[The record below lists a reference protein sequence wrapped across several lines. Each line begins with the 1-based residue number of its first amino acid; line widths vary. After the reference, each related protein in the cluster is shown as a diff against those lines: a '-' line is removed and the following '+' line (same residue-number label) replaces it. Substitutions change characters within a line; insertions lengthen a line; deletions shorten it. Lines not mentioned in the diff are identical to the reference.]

1 MKDKTAWL
9 LEKKNYVLVIE
20 KDILLE
26 YDRKKWGTRDKENF
40 SEFSYIKLAISAHH
54 KARLSWVW

>member
-9 LEKKNYVLVIE
+9 LVKKNYVLVIE

-26 YDRKKWGTRDKENF
+26 YDRKKRALGIRKT
-40 SEFSYIKLAISAHH
+40 SASLAT
-54 KARLSWVW
+54 LN